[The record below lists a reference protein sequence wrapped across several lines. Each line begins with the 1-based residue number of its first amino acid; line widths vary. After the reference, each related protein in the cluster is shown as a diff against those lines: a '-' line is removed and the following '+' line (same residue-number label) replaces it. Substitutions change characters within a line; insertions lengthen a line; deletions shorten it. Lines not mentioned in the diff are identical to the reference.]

1 MRAENRQALAASTLQ
16 QLNEATG
23 KLDLV
28 RELLLIFK
36 KYTEFEAVGIRLRDG
51 EDYPYYT
58 TDGFSDGFVEGE
70 RHLCARCPDGEILRE
85 DDGRPVLECMCG
97 TVIRSRTDPEQP
109 FFTARGSF
117 WTNSTTSL
125 LDNTTTDPRQGRTR
139 NRCNADGYETVVLI
153 PLVSKEET
161 VGLLQLN
168 DRRQSRITR
177 EDVDFLESIG
187 SSIGVA
193 LARRSNEERIR
204 VSEETFRTM
213 FESMPA
219 SILLL
224 DGERRVMNINRTFE
238 EQFATSKDRAIGRR
252 DAEVLGC
259 VPYLEDPQSCRA
271 GTCEACGIWKS
282 TCSALSGDRARRVRA
297 VIETKHGRKPGKKV
311 FMVSSAPI
319 DIRGDRAAIL
329 MLEDIT
335 ELETLRTR
343 LRVEHSFAGI
353 IGRDEKM
360 CQVFD
365 AIRDVANAS
374 VPVHIS
380 GESGTGKELVAS
392 AIHNE
397 GHRKDGPF
405 VPVNCAA
412 LPEGLLES
420 ELFGHVR
427 GAFTGAIRD
436 KKGRYQLSHGGTIF
450 LDEIADIPP
459 HIQVKLLRVLQEGRF
474 EPLGSEK
481 TIKADVRVIS
491 ATNKDL
497 RTEVAGG
504 RFREDLFYRLCV
516 IPVHLPALRE
526 RKSDIPLLAQE
537 LLKRALEELGRESD
551 VELSAEVVD
560 LFIDL
565 DWPGNVRELQNAIQ
579 YALVKCREGTIGLQH
594 ILPDLL
600 RRSGLPPA
608 RGAPTPL
615 GRRKLDS
622 ESVLQALER
631 SGGNKV
637 AAAKHLGVGRATLYR
652 FLTDTDFI
660 KKT

>member
-1 MRAENRQALAASTLQ
+1 M
-16 QLNEATG
+16 
-23 KLDLV
+23 
-28 RELLLIFK
+28 
-36 KYTEFEAVGIRLRDG
+36 
-51 EDYPYYT
+51 
-58 TDGFSDGFVEGE
+58 
-70 RHLCARCPDGEILRE
+70 
-85 DDGRPVLECMCG
+85 
-97 TVIRSRTDPEQP
+97 
-109 FFTARGSF
+109 
-117 WTNSTTSL
+117 
-125 LDNTTTDPRQGRTR
+125 
-139 NRCNADGYETVVLI
+139 VLI
-153 PLVSKEET
+153 PFVSKEET

-168 DRRQSRITR
+168 DRRRSRITL

-193 LARRSNEERIR
+193 LARRSDEERIK

-224 DGERRVMNINRTFE
+224 DGERRVMNINRAFE
-238 EQFATSKDRAIGRR
+238 EQFAVSKDRAIGMS

-259 VPYLEDPQSCRA
+259 VPYFEEHQSCRVQC
-271 GTCEACGIWKS
+271 CEACGIWKS
-282 TCSALSGDRARRVRA
+282 THAALSGDSARRVRA
-297 VIETKHGRKPGKKV
+297 VIDSKHGRKPGKKV
-311 FMVSSAPI
+311 FKVSSAPI
-319 DIRGDRAAIL
+319 DIRGNKAAIL

-335 ELETLRTR
+335 ELEALRTR
-343 LRVEHSFAGI
+343 LRAEHSFAGI

-365 AIRDVANAS
+365 AIRDVANAR

-397 GHRKDGPF
+397 GHRRDGPF

-427 GAFTGAIRD
+427 SAFTGAMRD

-459 HIQVKLLRVLQEGRF
+459 HIQVKLLRVLQDGRF

-481 TIKADVRVIS
+481 TIKVDVRVIS

-497 RTEVAGG
+497 RTEVAEG

-516 IPVHLPALRE
+516 IPVHLPPLRE

-551 VELSAEVVD
+551 VELSDEVVD
-560 LFIDL
+560 LFMEL

-579 YALVKCREGTIGLQH
+579 YALVKCREDTIGLQH
-594 ILPDLL
+594 LLPDLL
-600 RRSGLPPA
+600 RQTGLPPV
-608 RGAPTPL
+608 RRAPAPS
-615 GRRKLDS
+615 GRRKLDA
-622 ESVLQALER
+622 ESVLQPLEQ

-637 AAAKHLGVGRATLYR
+637 AAAKRLGEGRATLYR
-652 FLTDTDFI
+652 FLTDTGLI